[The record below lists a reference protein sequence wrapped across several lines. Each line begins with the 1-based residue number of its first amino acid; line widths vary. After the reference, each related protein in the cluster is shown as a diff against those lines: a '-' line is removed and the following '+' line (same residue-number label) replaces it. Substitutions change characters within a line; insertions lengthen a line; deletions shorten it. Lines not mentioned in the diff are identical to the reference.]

1 MDDGHSSDPATLR
14 LLSTV
19 KDGGDDLVRS
29 GVFPLKRASVNTQS
43 KLARQSYVSY
53 LVSERNLV
61 LGSRGNMFDSINS
74 ALLHTVDNMEPSAR
88 DDDGRGTHV
97 AFCLVDN
104 QVRDASYYGL
114 AHEIAKGEDN
124 IEPSFPVAFT
134 VRMPLSIAWNASIA
148 IGSNRIASEIVSK
161 SNDEKRR
168 EPERPILKSEALRN
182 PDAPFVASFS
192 GRGSSRFISDI
203 IKDVHGLPSCCLG
216 STFFKVMSSSLV
228 SFRIY
233 LMSQREKSML
243 SLTKRPDLH
252 ESRHIDLPKATNTCL
267 VYGTSIEEYLR
278 IWGNISRTLGS
289 AILTNASS
297 RMKLTNH
304 KEINYPS

>member
-1 MDDGHSSDPATLR
+1 
-14 LLSTV
+14 
-19 KDGGDDLVRS
+19 
-29 GVFPLKRASVNTQS
+29 
-43 KLARQSYVSY
+43 
-53 LVSERNLV
+53 
-61 LGSRGNMFDSINS
+61 
-74 ALLHTVDNMEPSAR
+74 MEPSAR

-114 AHEIAKGEDN
+114 AHEIAKGG
-124 IEPSFPVAFT
+124 V
-134 VRMPLSIAWNASIA
+134 LSLEAVKASRAQGCIY
-148 IGSNRIASEIVSK
+148 SV
-161 SNDEKRR
+161 
-168 EPERPILKSEALRN
+168 
-182 PDAPFVASFS
+182 
-192 GRGSSRFISDI
+192 
-203 IKDVHGLPSCCLG
+203 
-216 STFFKVMSSSLV
+216 SLV
-228 SFRIY
+228 VVTIY